1 MVKEFN
7 VTGSCK
13 PELHYMVDIGKKL
26 DKIETLIEKGKYF
39 TVNRPRQH
47 GKSTILEHL
56 EPRLFANG
64 YSVMSITFES
74 MGDADFLDEKR
85 FIREFSRQ
93 LKRIFKSN
101 KEQELVDFIE
111 KNKGLETFGQ
121 MDDFITGL
129 VELTGKPAVLLI
141 DEVDKSSDNQLFL
154 NFLGL
159 LRSKYLSRNKYSTF
173 HSVILAGVYD
183 IKTLKLRLRP
193 DEEKK
198 YNSPWNIAADF
209 KVDLTF
215 DADEIGTMLTAYA
228 AEKKNKTITADVGP
242 VVHRLHYYTSGHPF
256 LVSGLCKIIDEDIL
270 PGREDKTWSADDVDE
285 AFERLVSD
293 DYTTTNFDDMYKNLE
308 NNGKLYDLVYKI
320 IMDGEKKSYNIGNPV
335 INLGVLLGILSNSEG
350 RVVIH
355 NRIYEQRIY
364 NYMSSLE
371 ETSTAAEGL
380 FIDL

>member
-13 PELHYMVDIGKKL
+13 PEFHYMVDIGKKI

-56 EPRLFANG
+56 ESRLSASG

-74 MGDADFLDEKR
+74 MGDADFRDEKN

-93 LKRIFKSN
+93 LNRIFKSN
-101 KEQELVDFIE
+101 KEQELVDFID
-111 KNKGLETFGQ
+111 KNKELETFGQ

-129 VELTGKPAVLLI
+129 VELTGKPTVLLI
-141 DEVDKSSDNQLFL
+141 DEVDKSCDNQLFL
-154 NFLGL
+154 NFFGL
-159 LRSKYLSRNKYSTF
+159 LRSKYLSRNKYATF
-173 HSVILAGVYD
+173 QSVILAGVYD
-183 IKTLKLRLRP
+183 IKTLKLKLRP
-193 DEEKK
+193 DEEKR

-215 DADEIGTMLTAYA
+215 DTDEIGTMLTAYA
-228 AEKKNKTITADVGP
+228 AGKKDKKITADVE
-242 VVHRLHYYTSGHPF
+242 RLSQRLYYYTSGHPF
-256 LVSGLCKIIDEDIL
+256 LVSGLCKMIDEEIL
-270 PGREDKTWSADDVDE
+270 PGRETKTWSGADVDE

-293 DYTTTNFDDMYKNLE
+293 NYTTTNFVDMYKNLE
-308 NNGKLYDLVYKI
+308 NNGNLYDLVYKI

-335 INLGVLLGILSNSEG
+335 INLGVLLGIFSDSEG
-350 RVVIH
+350 GGGH
-355 NRIYEQRIY
+355 PQQ
-364 NYMSSLE
+364 
-371 ETSTAAEGL
+371 GL
-380 FIDL
+380 